1 MSNPLYD
8 LNTNIQN
15 FGSCKK
21 YIWTAKLI
29 KTKCLMKPQKLLAIV
44 GHVISWNIYIFL
56 IFIFYLIDVTIY
68 MFSRSCWQSRSNSTI
83 SSNYGDR
90 KHKNWEFPRYCCQN
104 KFKVDKCNH
113 WKKMYFTNSNYFAI
127 PDKSFTIPLIL
138 VSTVFILILLIL
150 VIFSNIQQHRY
161 VYFIQ
166 LIFTVIHMLIYIL
179 FPDVLDNIV
188 R

>member
-90 KHKNWEFPRYCCQN
+90 KHKNWKFPRYCCQN
-104 KFKVDKCNH
+104 KFKVDKMQSLKENVFYKFKLFCH
-113 WKKMYFTNSNYFAI
+113 SRQIFHY
-127 PDKSFTIPLIL
+127 PLDFGQYGLHFNIIDSGDIFKY
-138 VSTVFILILLIL
+138 ST
-150 VIFSNIQQHRY
+150 
-161 VYFIQ
+161 
-166 LIFTVIHMLIYIL
+166 T
-179 FPDVLDNIV
+179 
-188 R
+188 